1 MLRQGTLAEYN
12 NCTASTHA
20 VKRVMPSKRS
30 TTVEWK
36 VKGVTV
42 AEKTEILK
50 RGKVVSTDYSINPD
64 YLT

>member
-1 MLRQGTLAEYN
+1 MRQGTLVEYN
-12 NCTASTHA
+12 NCTASTHS
-20 VKRVMPSKRS
+20 VKRVMTTKRT

-36 VKGVTV
+36 VKGVVV

-50 RGKVVSTDYSINPD
+50 RGKVVSTDYFINPD

>member
-12 NCTASTHA
+12 NCTASTHST
-20 VKRVMPSKRS
+20 KRVMPTKRT

-36 VKGVTV
+36 VMGITV

-50 RGKVVSTDYSINPD
+50 RGKVVSTDYFINPD